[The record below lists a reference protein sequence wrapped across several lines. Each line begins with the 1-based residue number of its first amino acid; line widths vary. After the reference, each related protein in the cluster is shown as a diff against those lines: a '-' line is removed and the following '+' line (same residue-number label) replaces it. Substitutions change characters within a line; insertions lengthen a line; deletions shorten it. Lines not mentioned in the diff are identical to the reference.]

1 MIPEVIFLLFNKVFS
16 NILGAHHL
24 DCVPFK
30 LELSQD
36 LLEISRELTN
46 VYHSFPVKMCVWVKS
61 IIFGSILDPFVM
73 LRQKRM
79 TRREGR

>member
-1 MIPEVIFLLFNKVFS
+1 MIPEVIFLLFNKVSS
-16 NILGAHHL
+16 NPGILDL

-36 LLEISRELTN
+36 LLEISREFTN
-46 VYHSFPVKMCVWVKS
+46 VNHTFPVKMCVGVKS
-61 IIFGSILDPFVM
+61 IILGSILDPCVM